1 MRSRFHTIVFVPRSQ
16 KRTRQF
22 RVSTRWLATAATAA
36 VLIPGFMGWVTFS
49 QMRSATELRELAR
62 VKRENDELR
71 RANESF
77 EASISRLQQTLTD
90 AEDRTRDL
98 AIVAGLEQMVTGEP
112 ENRPSETGAGG
123 GYRSPAVSGSHDLS
137 MLEAR
142 ASRLDGHLAEVKETL
157 DNRLLLLRSTP
168 MISPVRGVINSG
180 FGFRRDPITGQ
191 RSHHDG
197 IDISAD
203 RGQPI
208 LATADGIV
216 VRAERVG
223 NLGRAVYLVH
233 RFGYETRFGHLS
245 GILVEEGQEVSR
257 GDTLGWVG
265 NSGRATGYHLHYE
278 VRRNGVPRDP
288 FEFMRDRG

>member
-1 MRSRFHTIVFVPRSQ
+1 MRSRFHTIVFVPHSQ

-22 RVSTRWLATAATAA
+22 RVSSRWLTTAATATA
-36 VLIPGFMGWVTFS
+36 VVLAFVGWVTVA
-49 QMRSATELRELAR
+49 QLRSAAEIRDLDRIE
-62 VKRENDELR
+62 RENDALR
-71 RANESF
+71 QANESF
-77 EASISRLQQTLTD
+77 EASISRLQQALTA

-98 AIVAGLEQMVTGEP
+98 AIVAGLEQMVAGEP
-112 ENRPSETGAGG
+112 ASRPAETGAGG
-123 GYRSPAVSGSHDLS
+123 SYRSPAVPSAQDLS
-137 MLEAR
+137 LLEAR
-142 ASRLDGHLAEVKETL
+142 ATRLDSQLDEVKGAVE
-157 DNRLLLLRSTP
+157 DRLLLLRSTP

-191 RSHHDG
+191 RAHHDG

-203 RGQPI
+203 RGQPV

-216 VRAERVG
+216 VRAERAG
-223 NLGRAVYLVH
+223 SLGRAVYMVH

-245 GILVEEGQEVSR
+245 KILVEEGQEVRR

-278 VRRNGVPRDP
+278 VRHGGDTRDP
-288 FEFMRDRG
+288 FEFMRDQG

>member
-1 MRSRFHTIVFVPRSQ
+1 MRSRFHTIVFVPQSQ

-22 RVSTRWLATAATAA
+22 RVSSRWLTTAAAFAA
-36 VLIPGFMGWVTFS
+36 LVLGFVGWTTVA
-49 QMRSATELRELAR
+49 QVRSAAELRDLAR
-62 VKRENDELR
+62 IESENEELR
-71 RANESF
+71 RANDSF
-77 EASISRLQQTLTD
+77 EASISRLQQALND

-98 AIVAGLEQMVTGEP
+98 AIVAGLEQMVGGEP

-123 GYRSPAVSGSHDLS
+123 SYPSPTAPNSHDLS
-137 MLEAR
+137 VLEAR
-142 ASRLDGHLAEVKETL
+142 ASRLDDQLDEVNGALE
-157 DNRLLLLRSTP
+157 NRLLQLRSTP
-168 MISPVRGVINSG
+168 LTSPVRGVINSG

-203 RGQPI
+203 RGQPVF
-208 LATADGIV
+208 ATADGIV
-216 VRAERVG
+216 VRAERAG

-245 GILVEEGQEVSR
+245 KILVEEGQQVRR

-278 VRRNGVPRDP
+278 VRLSGDTRDP
-288 FEFMRDRG
+288 FVFMRDQG

>member
-1 MRSRFHTIVFVPRSQ
+1 MRSRFHTIVFVPQSQ

-22 RVSTRWLATAATAA
+22 RVSGRWLTTVAVAAAL
-36 VLIPGFMGWVTFS
+36 VLGFVGWVTIA
-49 QMRSATELRELAR
+49 QVRSAAELRDLAR
-62 VKRENDELR
+62 IERENEELR
-71 RANESF
+71 RANDSF
-77 EASISRLQQTLTD
+77 EASISRLQQALTD

-98 AIVAGLEQMVTGEP
+98 AIVAGLEQMVGGEP

-123 GYRSPAVSGSHDLS
+123 SYASPAAPNSHDLS
-137 MLEAR
+137 LLEAR
-142 ASRLDGHLAEVKETL
+142 ASRLGGQLDEVDGAVE
-157 DNRLLLLRSTP
+157 DRLRLLRSTP

-197 IDISAD
+197 IDISAN
-203 RGQPI
+203 RGQPVF
-208 LATADGIV
+208 ATADGIV
-216 VRAERVG
+216 VRAERAG

-245 GILVEEGQEVSR
+245 KILVEEGQQVRR

-278 VRRNGVPRDP
+278 VRLGDDSRDP
-288 FEFMRDRG
+288 FGFMRDQG

>member
-1 MRSRFHTIVFVPRSQ
+1 MRSRFHTIVFVPHSR

-22 RVSTRWLATAATAA
+22 RVSSRWLTTAATATA
-36 VLIPGFMGWVTFS
+36 VILAFVGWVTVA
-49 QMRSATELRELAR
+49 QVRSAAEIRDLDRIE
-62 VKRENDELR
+62 RENDALR
-71 RANESF
+71 QANDSF
-77 EASISRLQQTLTD
+77 EASISRLQQALTD

-98 AIVAGLEQMVTGEP
+98 AIVAGLEQMVAGEP
-112 ENRPSETGAGG
+112 ASRPSETGAGG
-123 GYRSPAVSGSHDLS
+123 SYRSAAVPSAHDLS
-137 MLEAR
+137 VLEAR
-142 ASRLDGHLAEVKETL
+142 ATRLDGQLDEVKGAVE
-157 DNRLLLLRSTP
+157 DRLLLLRSTP

-191 RSHHDG
+191 RAHHDG

-203 RGQPI
+203 RGQPV

-216 VRAERVG
+216 IRAERAG
-223 NLGRAVYLVH
+223 NLGRAVYMVH

-245 GILVEEGQEVSR
+245 KILVEEGQEVRR

-278 VRRNGVPRDP
+278 VRHGGDTRDP
-288 FEFMRDRG
+288 FEFMRDQG

>member
-1 MRSRFHTIVFVPRSQ
+1 MRSRFHTIVFVPQSQ

-22 RVSTRWLATAATAA
+22 RVSGRWLTTVAVAAAL
-36 VLIPGFMGWVTFS
+36 VLGFVGWVTIT
-49 QMRSATELRELAR
+49 QVRSAAELRDLAR
-62 VKRENDELR
+62 IERENEELR
-71 RANESF
+71 RANDSF
-77 EASISRLQQTLTD
+77 EASISRLQQALTD
-90 AEDRTRDL
+90 AEDRTREL
-98 AIVAGLEQMVTGEP
+98 AIVAGLEQMVGGEP
-112 ENRPSETGAGG
+112 ENRPFETGAGG
-123 GYRSPAVSGSHDLS
+123 SYASSAAPNNHDLS
-137 MLEAR
+137 LLEAR
-142 ASRLDGHLAEVKETL
+142 ASRLGGRLDEVNGAVE
-157 DNRLLLLRSTP
+157 DRLLLLRSTP

-203 RGQPI
+203 RGQPVF
-208 LATADGIV
+208 ATADGIV
-216 VRAERVG
+216 VRAERAG

-245 GILVEEGQEVSR
+245 KILVEEGQEIRR

-278 VRRNGVPRDP
+278 VRLSGDTRDP
-288 FEFMRDRG
+288 SGFMRDQG

>member
-1 MRSRFHTIVFVPRSQ
+1 MRSRFHTIVFVPRSE

-22 RVSTRWLATAATAA
+22 RVSGRWLATAAAAA
-36 VLIPGFMGWVTFS
+36 VLVQGFIGWVTFTRT
-49 QMRSATELRELAR
+49 QSATQLRERAR
-62 VKRENDELR
+62 IERENDELR

-77 EASISRLQQTLTD
+77 EASISRLQQALTD

-98 AIVAGLEQMVTGEP
+98 AIVAGLEQIVAGEA

-123 GYRSPAVSGSHDLS
+123 GYRNPAVSGSHDLS
-137 MLEAR
+137 VLEDR
-142 ASRLDGHLAEVKETL
+142 AFRLDGQLDEVKETL
-157 DNRLLLLRSTP
+157 ENRLLLLRSTP

-208 LATADGIV
+208 LAPADGIV
-216 VRAERVG
+216 VRAERAG
-223 NLGRAVYLVH
+223 NLGRAVYVAH

-245 GILVEEGQEVSR
+245 RILVEEGQEVRR

-278 VRRNGVPRDP
+278 VRRDGDPRDP
-288 FEFMRDRG
+288 FEFLRDQG